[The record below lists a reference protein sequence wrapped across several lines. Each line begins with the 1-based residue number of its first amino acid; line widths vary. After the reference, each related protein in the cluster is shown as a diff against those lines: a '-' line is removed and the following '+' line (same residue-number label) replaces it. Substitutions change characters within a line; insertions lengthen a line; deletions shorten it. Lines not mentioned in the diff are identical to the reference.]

1 MNGNSRSG
9 AESRRERILDRDAY
23 RCVYCSR
30 EFRPEE
36 LTLDHVQPRVK
47 GGDQTDGN
55 LVTCCVACNTLKAG
69 EPVWSFLA
77 RNPELRANF
86 LTNAMHV
93 WPRLRRSIEE
103 ASRKRLR

>member
-1 MNGNSRSG
+1 MNRDSRPG
-9 AESRRERILDRDAY
+9 AESRRERIFRRDAH

-30 EFRPEE
+30 VLRSDE

-47 GGDQTDGN
+47 GGDQSDGN
-55 LVTCCVACNTLKAG
+55 LVTCCEACNTLKAG

-86 LTNAMHV
+86 LNNAMHV

-103 ASRKRLR
+103 ATRRRLR